1 MEDDL
6 KLQDFDQWVKIFIL
20 KHEGGNLSKGSKIS
34 GHPTMHVFN
43 DYIFREAA
51 IFLEEGQNND
61 KFLHHPRDR
70 ESLPAYLLV
79 HSWWF
84 NVIDLC
90 VSLVILLLGFIEQDS
105 STDIIYI
112 FQVPILVHSS
122 IELCGLVL
130 MSVQLYLK
138 TRWLGSSEVRFFIKE
153 TVYMFFLNNT
163 WKN

>member
-1 MEDDL
+1 MQSPLRPRQKNNE
-6 KLQDFDQWVKIFIL
+6 IL
-20 KHEGGNLSKGSKIS
+20 
-34 GHPTMHVFN
+34 PMHVIN

-138 TRWLGSSEVRFFIKE
+138 TRWLGSSEVSFFYQRSSLH
-153 TVYMFFLNNT
+153 VFLE
-163 WKN
+163 